1 MTRPRIGVALGGGSA
16 RGWAHIGV
24 LEALADLGLAP
35 DVVAGTSIGALV
47 GAAYVT
53 DRLREVRVGAE
64 AVTWRNVATLLDLR
78 LTRGGLIDGARIE
91 TLLADR
97 GIACDIERSPMPFA
111 AVAADIESGAEVW
124 LRSGPIQRAVRA
136 SIGLPGI
143 FKPVQVDGQWLLD
156 GGLVNPVPVST
167 CRALGADVVI
177 AIDINSSRLWPTEAA
192 PGPPTPWHSVMGR
205 LLLARSRG
213 PASFVTMAKAVTIMQ
228 VQITKARLVHEPA
241 DVVLVPNL
249 GNVGPFQFDRA
260 RAAIAAGRAAV
271 ERSREALAALQVA

>member
-24 LEALADLGLAP
+24 LEALTELGLAP

-53 DRLREVRVGAE
+53 DRLGELRAWAE
-64 AVTWRNVATLLDLR
+64 AVTWRDMATLLDLR
-78 LTRGGLIDGARIE
+78 LTRGGLIDGGRIE

-97 GIACDIERSPMPFA
+97 GVFGDIERSPRPFA
-111 AVAADIESGAEVW
+111 AVATDIESGAEVW

-143 FKPVQVDGQWLLD
+143 FKPVHVDGQWLLD

-177 AIDINSSRLWPTEAA
+177 AVDVNSSRLWPAEAV
-192 PGPPTPWHSVMGR
+192 PPTRTPWHSVMTR
-205 LLLARSRG
+205 LLRTRAKG
-213 PASFVTMAKAVTIMQ
+213 PAYFVTMAKAVTIMQ
-228 VQITKARLVHEPA
+228 VQITKARLINEPA
-241 DVVLVPNL
+241 DVVLVPKL

-260 RAAIAAGRAAV
+260 RAAIAAGRAVV
-271 ERSREALAALQVA
+271 EQSRGALAALQVG